1 MSVIIAGERSGVGK
15 TTVTLTLLA
24 SLRRRDRLV
33 QSFKVGPDYID
44 PMFHQH
50 VTGRP
55 CRNLDPVLTSEAY
68 VQQCF
73 ARHSQ
78 LSEYALVEG
87 VMGLFDGVK
96 GSREWG
102 VGSGDEGAG
111 EEELLINAQ
120 CAMPKAQCPTDF
132 ASTAHIAR
140 LLDLPVV
147 LVIDCSRLSGSVAAI
162 AHGYRSFDPRI
173 KIAGVVLNRV
183 GSDRHLSLL
192 KDSLEPLQLPILG
205 VLRRQDNITIPD
217 RHLGLVPTAELPEL
231 NALINRL
238 ADLGDTCFD
247 WQHLLP
253 LLKSEPLPS
262 TDAINR
268 VSPQY
273 CSVKVHSHWRSPLV
287 PLKKGENKA
296 FLAPLFKGGWGD
308 RLLTE
313 QYCVSPYSSS
323 PSFSVRIAVARD
335 RAFNFYYQDNLDLLQ
350 QLGAELVFWSP
361 LEDAAIPKDVQG
373 MYFGGGFPE
382 VFAQQ
387 LAENTSVRDAVKTAI
402 LQGMPTVA
410 ECGGLM
416 YLCKQI
422 IDFEG
427 KSWSM
432 AGVLPPSAVMGKRL
446 TLGYRRAVAL
456 QDNLLVKAGTTIY
469 GHEFHRS
476 HLTLTP
482 TQPLFET
489 SRYDCDENMGCEG
502 WGLPANVH
510 ASYVHLHWGESGEI
524 PQQFLKECLK
534 VALS

>member
-1 MSVIIAGERSGVGK
+1 MALVIAGERSGVGK

-50 VTGRP
+50 VTGRA

-68 VQQCF
+68 IQQCF
-73 ARHSQ
+73 AHHSQ

-87 VMGLFDGVK
+87 VMGLFDGVSHTLREGVPLRGSKLRVASRREAPTSFVKDK
-96 GSREWG
+96 GLMTNDKG
-102 VGSGDEGAG
+102 
-111 EEELLINAQ
+111 L
-120 CAMPKAQCPTDF
+120 MTDF

-205 VLRRQDNITIPD
+205 VLRRQDNIAIPD

-231 NALINRL
+231 NTLIDRL

-247 WQHLLP
+247 WQRLLP
-253 LLKSEPLPS
+253 LLKSKPLPS
-262 TDAINR
+262 
-268 VSPQY
+268 SPP
-273 CSVKVHSHWRSPLV
+273 SP
-287 PLKKGENKA
+287 P
-296 FLAPLFKGGWGD
+296 
-308 RLLTE
+308 
-313 QYCVSPYSSS
+313 SPSS
-323 PSFSVRIAVARD
+323 PVKIAVARD

-361 LEDAAIPKDVQG
+361 LEDPDIPKDIQG

-387 LAENTSVRDAVKTAI
+387 LAKNTSVRDAVKMAI
-402 LQGMPTVA
+402 LRGMPTIA

-416 YLCKQI
+416 YLCEQI

-432 AGVLPPSAVMGKRL
+432 AGVLPTSAVMGGRL

-456 QDNLLVKAGTTIY
+456 QNNLLVKANTTVY

-489 SRYDCDENMGCEG
+489 YRYDCDENMGYEG

-510 ASYVHLHWGESGEI
+510 ASYVHLHWGESVEI

-534 VALS
+534 VASLMALIIQY

>member
-1 MSVIIAGERSGVGK
+1 MALVIAGERSGVGK

-50 VTGRP
+50 VTGRA
-55 CRNLDPVLTSEAY
+55 CRNLDPVLTSEVY

-73 ARHSQ
+73 AYHSQ

-87 VMGLFDGVK
+87 VMGLFDGI
-96 GSREWG
+96 GHGEWG
-102 VGSGDEGAG
+102 MGHGDKGDKGTRGQGDKE
-111 EEELLINAQ
+111 NNHAQ
-120 CAMPKAQCPTDF
+120 CSMPYAQSPTDF

-147 LVIDCSRLSGSVAAI
+147 LAIDCSRLSGSVAAI

-205 VLRRQDNITIPD
+205 VMRRQDNITIPD

-231 NALINRL
+231 NALIDRL

-247 WQHLLP
+247 WQRLLP
-253 LLKSEPLPS
+253 LLKSEPLS
-262 TDAINR
+262 GFA
-268 VSPQY
+268 
-273 CSVKVHSHWRSPLV
+273 
-287 PLKKGENKA
+287 
-296 FLAPLFKGGWGD
+296 
-308 RLLTE
+308 
-313 QYCVSPYSSS
+313 SSS
-323 PSFSVRIAVARD
+323 LSASFPVRIAVARD

-361 LEDAAIPKDVQG
+361 LEDAGIPKDIQG

-387 LAENTSVRDAVKTAI
+387 LAENSSVRHAVKTVI
-402 LQGMPTVA
+402 LKGMPTIA

-416 YLCKQI
+416 YLCEQI

-432 AGVLPPSAVMGKRL
+432 AGVLPTSAVMGGRL
-446 TLGYRRAVAL
+446 TLGYRRAIAL
-456 QDNLLVKAGTTIY
+456 QDNLLVKANTTVY

-502 WGLPANVH
+502 WGLPANIY
-510 ASYVHLHWGESGEI
+510 ASYVHLHWGESREI
-524 PQQFLKECLK
+524 PQQFLQECLK
-534 VALS
+534 VASSKTWI

>member
-1 MSVIIAGERSGVGK
+1 MALVIAGERSGVGK

-96 GSREWG
+96 GSRDEG
-102 VGSGDEGAG
+102 VGGAG
-111 EEELLINAQ
+111 EEELLINGQ
-120 CAMPKAQCPTDF
+120 CLTDF

-247 WQHLLP
+247 WQNLLP
-253 LLKSEPLPS
+253 LLKSEPFPS
-262 TDAINR
+262 TEAINR
-268 VSPQY
+268 
-273 CSVKVHSHWRSPLV
+273 
-287 PLKKGENKA
+287 
-296 FLAPLFKGGWGD
+296 
-308 RLLTE
+308 
-313 QYCVSPYSSS
+313 VSPYSSS
-323 PSFSVRIAVARD
+323 PVRIAVARD

-361 LEDAAIPKDVQG
+361 LEDAALPKDVQG

-387 LAENTSVRDAVKTAI
+387 LVENSSVRNAVKTAI
-402 LQGMPTVA
+402 FQGMPTVA

-416 YLCKQI
+416 YLCEQI

-432 AGVLPPSAVMGKRL
+432 AGVLPTSAVMGGRL

-456 QDNLLVKAGTTIY
+456 QDNLLVKAGTTVY

-476 HLTLTP
+476 DLTLTP
-482 TQPLFET
+482 IQPLFKT
-489 SRYDCDENMGCEG
+489 YRYDCDENMGCEG
-502 WGLPANVH
+502 WGLPANIH
-510 ASYVHLHWGESGEI
+510 ASYVHLHWGERGEI
-524 PQQFLKECLK
+524 PQQFLKECRKL
-534 VALS
+534 ASI